1 VRDKEQTEKRLSS
14 KSRLARWMTSGS
26 VVIGGVLV
34 IALALMYWLVPTR
47 ISLEA
52 AVSRVEMTLG
62 TFPTQQIL
70 NSLEIETIS
79 FGQFS
84 KIELHPSSL
93 RVADPNQY
101 NMETDSF
108 PPTAWQPLTM
118 FGYVRI
124 SPKTQGNLVTIQPEN
139 PREKILGILDP
150 IYVREESHVIFE
162 MDEHDPRIVTIKI
175 SGPETRVIFTPTQ
188 RFEIIAD
195 ESHVAGIKDFPFPD
209 EPSFTFRPELPEHRS
224 KIEIRGTDQHLILIL
239 KVSLSSGNQIFAE
252 RPIPIKTLDL
262 SRQDAS
268 GNRVTA
274 LVTPGV
280 LRYPDFPDLPAQTI
294 PATEYVSIEP
304 KKVMTIK
311 RMRLLTDKPGLMLL
325 LDGTAKHIRSGS
337 AEFPV
342 DHRLSKFDKLL
353 NNAKVKSLFGLWKD
367 LK

>member
-1 VRDKEQTEKRLSS
+1 MTSQENSEKRSS
-14 KSRLARWMTSGS
+14 KKSLTPWIISGS
-26 VVIGGVLV
+26 AIIGGVLV
-34 IALALMYWLVPTR
+34 IALALMYYPTPTH

-52 AVSRVEMTLG
+52 AVSHAEMTLG

-79 FGQFS
+79 FWQFS

-93 RVADPNQY
+93 HVADPNQY

-124 SPKTQGNLVTIQPEN
+124 SPKTEGNLVTIQPED
-139 PREKILGILDP
+139 PSGKILGILDP
-150 IYVREESHVIFE
+150 IHVREESNVIFE
-162 MDEHDPRIVTIKI
+162 MDEHDPHTVTIKI

-188 RFEIIAD
+188 PFEIIAD
-195 ESHVAGIKDFPFPD
+195 ETNMDGIKDFPFPD
-209 EPSFTFRPELPEHRS
+209 ERSLTFRPELPEHRS
-224 KIEIRGTDQHLILIL
+224 KIEIRGTAQHFILKL
-239 KVSLSSGNQIFAE
+239 KVSSFSGNQMFAQQ
-252 RPIPIKTLDL
+252 PITIKTLDL

-280 LRYPDFPDLPAQTI
+280 LRYPDFPDLSAHTI
-294 PATEYVSIEP
+294 SATEYVIIEP

-311 RMRLLTDKPGLMLL
+311 RMTLLTDKPGLMLL

-342 DHRLSKFDKLL
+342 DHRLSKFDELW
-353 NNAKVKSLFGLWKD
+353 NNAKVKLLFGLLKD
-367 LK
+367 IKR